1 LEKETS
7 HFGTVMLILGQR
19 EEMCDKQ
26 VKTSK
31 EGLYTPSQH
40 ALVNSAAKGKDI
52 NPFGLFSF
60 LPFCNDMRGL

>member
-1 LEKETS
+1 
-7 HFGTVMLILGQR
+7 V
-19 EEMCDKQ
+19 CDER
-26 VKTSK
+26 VKAAK